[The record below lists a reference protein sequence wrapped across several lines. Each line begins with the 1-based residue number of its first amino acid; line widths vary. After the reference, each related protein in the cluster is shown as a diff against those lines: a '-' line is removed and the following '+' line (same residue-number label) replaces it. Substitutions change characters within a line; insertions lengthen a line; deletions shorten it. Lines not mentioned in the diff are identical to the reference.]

1 VRYAYAITT
10 ALLLGGAATT
20 VLSPSYAQNA
30 QNEPGTIS
38 AAAPK
43 AGAPMSFADM
53 VAKLQPAV
61 VNISTKQKVQV
72 STGGNPFGD
81 LFGGLLGQQG
91 QDDGQPITREG
102 QSLGSGFIVS
112 PDGYIVTN
120 AHVITAAAKGKIESI
135 TVTLFNRKE
144 YVAKVIGSD
153 TASDLAVLKVDATNL
168 PYVKFGDSTKARV
181 GDWVIAIGEPF
192 GLGGTVTAGIV
203 SALNRVT
210 GQGGAYDR
218 FIQTDAAI
226 NKGNSG
232 GPMFDLNGNVIGI
245 NSQIYSPSEG
255 SVGIGFAIPA
265 ASAKPIIDTMIKGGK
280 VQRGY
285 LGIGRQPVDEDIAGT
300 LGLPKDRGE
309 LVNRIEPGGPGEKAG
324 LKQGD
329 VIVSVNGQEV
339 NPEQTLPYLVANVP
353 PGGAAKLGVIRDGKP
368 MTVTAIVGNR
378 PSEEELANSITGG
391 NDGDDDGDGTPGN
404 GAPELHAGV
413 NLLGVQVT
421 ALTPSIANTLGVNPG
436 QVSGVVV
443 TGVDMSSDSAA
454 KGLQRGDIISSIN
467 RVPVRTPAEFD
478 AQVRAAKAAG
488 KTTLL
493 LYMTRARQG
502 SQYIA
507 VKLKGS

>member
-72 STGGNPFGD
+72 SSGGNPFGD

-285 LGIGRQPVDEDIAGT
+285 LGIGRQPIDEDIAGT

-309 LVNRIEPGGPGEKAG
+309 LVNRVEPGGPGEKAG

-329 VIVSVNGQEV
+329 VIVTVNGQEV

-368 MTVTAIVGNR
+368 MTVTATVGNR

-391 NDGDDDGDGTPGN
+391 NDGDDDGDGAPGN

-421 ALTPSIANTLGVNPG
+421 ALTPQIANTLGVNPS

-443 TGVDMSSDSAA
+443 TGVDMSSDAAA

-467 RVPVRTPAEFD
+467 RVPVRTPTEFD

-507 VKLKGS
+507 IKLKGS

>member
-1 VRYAYAITT
+1 MRYAYAITT

-20 VLSPSYAQNA
+20 MVLQPAASSAQTA
-30 QNEPGTIS
+30 QNEPGTIA

-72 STGGNPFGD
+72 QAQVNPFNQ
-81 LFGGLLGQQG
+81 LFGIPDQG
-91 QDDGQPITREG
+91 GGAPVTREG
-102 QSLGSGFIVS
+102 QSLGSGFLIS

-120 AHVITAAAKGKIESI
+120 AHVITAGARGAKVESI

-153 TASDLAVLKVDATNL
+153 TLSDLAVLKVDATNL
-168 PYVKFGDSTKARV
+168 PFVKFGDSSKARV

-245 NSQIYSPSEG
+245 NSQIFSPSEG

-265 ASAKPIIDTMIKGGK
+265 ESAKPIIETMIKGGK
-280 VQRGY
+280 IERGY
-285 LGIGRQPVDEDIAGT
+285 LGVTRQAIDEDIAAS
-300 LGLPKDRGE
+300 LGIAKDKGE
-309 LVNRIEPGGPGEKAG
+309 IIGRVEPNSP
-324 LKQGD
+324 
-329 VIVSVNGQEV
+329 
-339 NPEQTLPYLVANVP
+339 
-353 PGGAAKLGVIRDGKP
+353 AAKGGMKDGDIVLTVDGKDVDPQQSLTYLIANKQPGTVTKIGVMRNGKP
-368 MTVTAIVGNR
+368 MTLNITVGVR
-378 PSEEELANSITGG
+378 PGEEELAGIAGGSDNDDGPDQGDDDTGQHAATDQLGIQVSRITPAIASQLGLTGSITG
-391 NDGDDDGDGTPGN
+391 
-404 GAPELHAGV
+404 V
-413 NLLGVQVT
+413 IVM
-421 ALTPSIANTLGVNPG
+421 
-436 QVSGVVV
+436 
-443 TGVDMSSDSAA
+443 GVDPSSDAGQ
-454 KGLQRGDIISSIN
+454 KLKRGDVISSVN
-467 RVPVRTPAEFD
+467 RAPVTTPAEVD
-478 AQVRAAKAAG
+478 AAVKAAKAQG
-488 KTTLL
+488 RTSVLL
-493 LYMTRARQG
+493 FITRPGQG
-502 SQYIA
+502 SIY
-507 VKLKGS
+507 VPVTLKGS

>member
-1 VRYAYAITT
+1 MRYAYAITT

-30 QNEPGTIS
+30 QNEPGAIS

-53 VAKLQPAV
+53 VARLQPAV
-61 VNISTKQKVQV
+61 VNISTKQKVQI
-72 STGGNPFGD
+72 SSGGNPFGD
-81 LFGGLLGQQG
+81 LFGGMLGGG

-102 QSLGSGFIVS
+102 QSLGSGFIIS

-120 AHVITAAAKGKIESI
+120 AHVITAGAKGAKVESI

-168 PYVKFGDSTKARV
+168 PYVKFGDSGKARV

-192 GLGGTVTAGIV
+192 GLGGTVTAGII

-285 LGIGRQPVDEDIAGT
+285 LGIGRQPVDEDIAST
-300 LGLPKDRGE
+300 LGLPKDKGE
-309 LVNRIEPGGPGEKAG
+309 IVNRVEPGSPGEKAG

-329 VIVSVNGQEV
+329 VIVAVNGQEV

-353 PGGAAKLGVIRDGKP
+353 PGGTAKMNIIRDGKP

-391 NDGDDDGDGTPGN
+391 DDGDDDGGTQGGN
-404 GAPELHAGV
+404 GAPELHAGAE
-413 NLLGVQVT
+413 LLGVQVT
-421 ALTPSIANTLGVNPG
+421 ALTPSIANSLGINPG

-443 TGVDMSSDSAA
+443 TGVSMASDAAA
-454 KGLQRGDIISSIN
+454 KGLQRGDIISSVN
-467 RVPVRTPAEFD
+467 RVPVRNPAEFD
-478 AQVRAAKAAG
+478 AQIRAAKAAG
-488 KTTLL
+488 KTSVLV
-493 LYMTRARQG
+493 YFTRARQG
-502 SQYIA
+502 SLYVAI
-507 VKLKGS
+507 KLKD

>member
-1 VRYAYAITT
+1 
-10 ALLLGGAATT
+10 
-20 VLSPSYAQNA
+20 
-30 QNEPGTIS
+30 
-38 AAAPK
+38 
-43 AGAPMSFADM
+43 M

-72 STGGNPFGD
+72 SSGGNPFGD

-285 LGIGRQPVDEDIAGT
+285 LGIGRQPLDEDLAASF
-300 LGLPKDRGE
+300 GLPKDRGE
-309 LVNRIEPGGPGEKAG
+309 IVNRVEPGGPGEKAG

-329 VIVSVNGQEV
+329 VIVAVNGQEV
-339 NPEQTLPYLVANVP
+339 TPEQTLPYLVANVA
-353 PGGAAKLGVIRDGKP
+353 PGGAAKLNVIRDGKP
-368 MTVTAIVGNR
+368 ITVTAIVGNR

-391 NDGDDDGDGTPGN
+391 NDGDDDGDPGGN
-404 GAPELHAGV
+404 APELHAGADLV
-413 NLLGVQVT
+413 GIQVT
-421 ALTPSIANTLGVNPG
+421 ALTPAIANTLGVNPA

-443 TGVDMSSDSAA
+443 TGVSMSSDAAA

-467 RVPVRTPAEFD
+467 RVTVRTPAEFD

-493 LYMTRARQG
+493 VFVTRARVG
-502 SQYIA
+502 QYLAI
-507 VKLKGS
+507 KLKGN

>member
-61 VNISTKQKVQV
+61 VNISAKQKVQV
-72 STGGNPFGD
+72 SSGGNPFGD

-102 QSLGSGFIVS
+102 QSLGSGFIIS

-153 TASDLAVLKVDATNL
+153 TASDLAVLKVDAANL

-232 GPMFDLNGNVIGI
+232 GPMFDLSGNVIGI

-285 LGIGRQPVDEDIAGT
+285 LGIGRQPLDEDIAGT

-309 LVNRIEPGGPGEKAG
+309 LVNRVEPGGPGEKAG

-329 VIVSVNGQEV
+329 VIVAVNGQEV
-339 NPEQTLPYLVANVP
+339 NPEQTLPYLVANIA

-368 MTVTAIVGNR
+368 MTVTAVVGNR

-443 TGVDMSSDSAA
+443 TGVDMSADAAA
-454 KGLQRGDIISSIN
+454 KGLQRGDIISSVN
-467 RVPVRTPAEFD
+467 RVPVRTPTEFD
-478 AQVRAAKAAG
+478 AQIRTAKAAG

>member
-1 VRYAYAITT
+1 MRYAYAITT

-72 STGGNPFGD
+72 SSGGNPFGD

-112 PDGYIVTN
+112 PDDYIVTN

-285 LGIGRQPVDEDIAGT
+285 LGIGRQPIDEDIAGT

-309 LVNRIEPGGPGEKAG
+309 LVNRVEPGGPGEKAG

-329 VIVSVNGQEV
+329 VIVTVNGQEV

-368 MTVTAIVGNR
+368 MTVTATVGNR

-391 NDGDDDGDGTPGN
+391 NDGDDDSDGAPGN

-421 ALTPSIANTLGVNPG
+421 ALTPQIANTLGVNPS

-443 TGVDMSSDSAA
+443 TGVDMSSDAAA

-467 RVPVRTPAEFD
+467 RVPVRTPTEFD

-507 VKLKGS
+507 IKLKGN

>member
-1 VRYAYAITT
+1 MRYAYAITT

-72 STGGNPFGD
+72 SSGGNPFGD

-135 TVTLFNRKE
+135 TVTLFNRKD

-285 LGIGRQPVDEDIAGT
+285 LGIGRQPIDEDIAGT

-309 LVNRIEPGGPGEKAG
+309 LVNRVEPGGPGEKAG

-368 MTVTAIVGNR
+368 MTVTAVVGNR

-421 ALTPSIANTLGVNPG
+421 ALTPQIANTLGVNPS

-443 TGVDMSSDSAA
+443 TGVDMSSDAAA

-467 RVPVRTPAEFD
+467 RVPVRTPTEFD
-478 AQVRAAKAAG
+478 AQIRAAKTAG

-507 VKLKGS
+507 IKLKGS

>member
-1 VRYAYAITT
+1 MRYAYAITT

-72 STGGNPFGD
+72 SSGGNPFGD

-255 SVGIGFAIPA
+255 SVGIG
-265 ASAKPIIDTMIKGGK
+265 
-280 VQRGY
+280 
-285 LGIGRQPVDEDIAGT
+285 RQPIDEDIAGT

-309 LVNRIEPGGPGEKAG
+309 LVNRVEPGGPGEKAG

-329 VIVSVNGQEV
+329 VIVAVNGQEV
-339 NPEQTLPYLVANVP
+339 NPEQTLPYLVANVA
-353 PGGAAKLGVIRDGKP
+353 PGGAAKLSVIRDGKP

-391 NDGDDDGDGTPGN
+391 NDGDDDGDGAPGN

-421 ALTPSIANTLGVNPG
+421 ALTPQIANTLGVNPG

-443 TGVDMSSDSAA
+443 TGVDMSSDAAA

-467 RVPVRTPAEFD
+467 RVPVRTPTEFD
-478 AQVRAAKAAG
+478 AQIRAAKAAG

-507 VKLKGS
+507 IKLKGS

>member
-72 STGGNPFGD
+72 SSGGNPFGD

-91 QDDGQPITREG
+91 PDDGQPITREG
-102 QSLGSGFIVS
+102 QSLGSGFIIS

-144 YVAKVIGSD
+144 YVAKVVGSD

-285 LGIGRQPVDEDIAGT
+285 LGIGRQPIDEDIAGT

-309 LVNRIEPGGPGEKAG
+309 LVNRVEPGGPGEKAG

-368 MTVTAIVGNR
+368 MTVTAVVGNR

-421 ALTPSIANTLGVNPG
+421 ALTPQIANTLGVNPG

-443 TGVDMSSDSAA
+443 TGVDMSSDAAA
-454 KGLQRGDIISSIN
+454 KGLQRGDIISSVN
-467 RVPVRTPAEFD
+467 RVPVRTPSEYD
-478 AQVRAAKAAG
+478 AQIRAAKAAG

>member
-1 VRYAYAITT
+1 MRYAYAITT

-30 QNEPGTIS
+30 QNEPGAIS

-53 VAKLQPAV
+53 VARLQPAV
-61 VNISTKQKVQV
+61 VNISTKQKVQI
-72 STGGNPFGD
+72 SSGGNPFGD
-81 LFGGLLGQQG
+81 LFGGMLGGG

-102 QSLGSGFIVS
+102 QSLGSGFIIS

-120 AHVITAAAKGKIESI
+120 AHVITAGAKGAKVESI

-168 PYVKFGDSTKARV
+168 PYVKFGDSGKARV

-192 GLGGTVTAGIV
+192 GLGGTVTAGII

-285 LGIGRQPVDEDIAGT
+285 LGIGRQPVDEDIAST
-300 LGLPKDRGE
+300 LGLPKDKGE
-309 LVNRIEPGGPGEKAG
+309 IVNRVEPGSPGEKAG

-329 VIVSVNGQEV
+329 VIVAVNGQEV

-353 PGGAAKLGVIRDGKP
+353 PGGTAKMNIIRDGKP

-391 NDGDDDGDGTPGN
+391 DDGDDDGGTQGGS
-404 GAPELHAGV
+404 GAPELHAGAE
-413 NLLGVQVT
+413 LLGVQVT
-421 ALTPSIANTLGVNPG
+421 ALTPSIANSLGINPG

-443 TGVDMSSDSAA
+443 TGVSMASDAAA
-454 KGLQRGDIISSIN
+454 KGLQRGDIISSVN
-467 RVPVRTPAEFD
+467 RVPVRNPAEFD
-478 AQVRAAKAAG
+478 AQIRAAKAAG
-488 KTTLL
+488 KTSVLV
-493 LYMTRARQG
+493 YFTRARQG
-502 SQYIA
+502 SLYVAI
-507 VKLKGS
+507 KLKD

>member
-1 VRYAYAITT
+1 MRYAYAITT

-153 TASDLAVLKVDATNL
+153 TASDLAVLKVEATNL

-309 LVNRIEPGGPGEKAG
+309 LVNRVEPGGPGEKAG

-368 MTVTAIVGNR
+368 MTVTAVVGNR

-391 NDGDDDGDGTPGN
+391 NDGDDDGGGAPGN

-421 ALTPSIANTLGVNPG
+421 ALTPQIANTLGVNPS

-443 TGVDMSSDSAA
+443 TGVDVSSDAAA

-467 RVPVRTPAEFD
+467 RVPVRTPTEFD
-478 AQVRAAKAAG
+478 AQVRAAKAAS

>member
-1 VRYAYAITT
+1 MRYAYAITT

-72 STGGNPFGD
+72 SSGGNPFGD

-285 LGIGRQPVDEDIAGT
+285 LGIGRQPIDEDIAGT

-309 LVNRIEPGGPGEKAG
+309 LVNRVEPGGPGEKAG

-368 MTVTAIVGNR
+368 MTVTAVVGNR
-378 PSEEELANSITGG
+378 PSAEEHAKSITGG

-421 ALTPSIANTLGVNPG
+421 ALTPQIANTLGVNPS

-443 TGVDMSSDSAA
+443 TGVDMSSDAAA

-467 RVPVRTPAEFD
+467 RVPVRTPTEFD
-478 AQVRAAKAAG
+478 AQIRAAKTAG

-507 VKLKGS
+507 IKLKGS

>member
-30 QNEPGTIS
+30 QNEPGAIS

-72 STGGNPFGD
+72 SSGGNPFGD

-91 QDDGQPITREG
+91 PDDGQPITREG
-102 QSLGSGFIVS
+102 QSLGSGFIIS

-285 LGIGRQPVDEDIAGT
+285 LGIGRQPLDEDLAASF
-300 LGLPKDRGE
+300 GLPKDRGE
-309 LVNRIEPGGPGEKAG
+309 IVNRVEPGGPGEKAG

-329 VIVSVNGQEV
+329 VIVAVNGQEV
-339 NPEQTLPYLVANVP
+339 TPEQTLPYLVANVA
-353 PGGAAKLGVIRDGKP
+353 PGAAAKLNVIRDGKP
-368 MTVTAIVGNR
+368 LTVTAIVGNR

-421 ALTPSIANTLGVNPG
+421 ALTPSIANTLGVNPA
-436 QVSGVVV
+436 QISGVVV
-443 TGVDMSSDSAA
+443 TGVDMSSDAAA
-454 KGLQRGDIISSIN
+454 KGMQRGDIISSIN

-478 AQVRAAKAAG
+478 AQIRAAKAAG

-493 LYMTRARQG
+493 IYMTRARLG
-502 SQYIA
+502 AYIA
-507 VKLKGS
+507 IKLKGS

>member
-1 VRYAYAITT
+1 MRYAYAITT

-30 QNEPGTIS
+30 QNEPGAIS

-43 AGAPMSFADM
+43 PGAPMSFADM

-72 STGGNPFGD
+72 SSGGNPFGD

-102 QSLGSGFIVS
+102 QSLGSGFIIS

-120 AHVITAAAKGKIESI
+120 AHVITAAAKGKVESI

-210 GQGGAYDR
+210 GNGSAYDR

-265 ASAKPIIDTMIKGGK
+265 ASAKPIIETMIKGGK

-309 LVNRIEPGGPGEKAG
+309 IVNRVEPGGPGAKAG

-353 PGGAAKLGVIRDGKP
+353 PGGAAKLGIIRDGKP
-368 MTVTAIVGNR
+368 LTVNAVVGNR

-391 NDGDDDGDGTPGN
+391 NDGDDDGDGAPGN

-421 ALTPSIANTLGVNPG
+421 ALTPQIANTLGVNPS

-443 TGVDMSSDSAA
+443 TGVDMSSDAAA

-467 RVPVRTPAEFD
+467 RVPVRTPTQFD

-493 LYMTRARQG
+493 IYITRARQG
-502 SQYIA
+502 SLYFAI
-507 VKLKGS
+507 KLKD

>member
-72 STGGNPFGD
+72 SSGGNPFGD

-285 LGIGRQPVDEDIAGT
+285 LGIGRQPIDGDIAGT

-309 LVNRIEPGGPGEKAG
+309 LVNRVEPGGPGEKAG

-368 MTVTAIVGNR
+368 MTVTAVVGNR

-421 ALTPSIANTLGVNPG
+421 ALTPQIANTLGVNPS

-443 TGVDMSSDSAA
+443 TGVDMSSDAAA

-467 RVPVRTPAEFD
+467 RVPVRTPTEFD

-493 LYMTRARQG
+493 VYMTRARQG
-502 SQYIA
+502 SQYVAI
-507 VKLKGS
+507 KLKGS

>member
-1 VRYAYAITT
+1 MRYAYAITT

-20 VLSPSYAQNA
+20 MLSPSYAQNA

-61 VNISTKQKVQV
+61 VNISTKQKVQI

-81 LFGGLLGQQG
+81 LFGGMMGGG

-102 QSLGSGFIVS
+102 QSLGSGFIIS

-120 AHVITAAAKGKIESI
+120 AHVITAGAKGAKVESI

-168 PYVKFGDSTKARV
+168 PYVKFGDSGKARV

-192 GLGGTVTAGIV
+192 GLGGTVTAGII

-285 LGIGRQPVDEDIAGT
+285 LGIGRQPVDEDIAST

-309 LVNRIEPGGPGEKAG
+309 IVNRVEPGSPGQKAG

-329 VIVSVNGQEV
+329 VIVAVNGQEV
-339 NPEQTLPYLVANVP
+339 TPEQTLPYLVANVP
-353 PGGAAKLGVIRDGKP
+353 PGSAAKMNIIRDGKP

-378 PSEEELANSITGG
+378 PSEEELANSITG
-391 NDGDDDGDGTPGN
+391 NDDGDDDGGTQGGN
-404 GAPELHAGV
+404 GAPELHAGAE
-413 NLLGVQVT
+413 LLGVQVT
-421 ALTPSIANTLGVNPG
+421 ALTPQIANSLGVNPA

-443 TGVDMSSDSAA
+443 TGVSMASDPAA

-467 RVPVRTPAEFD
+467 KTVVRTPAEFD
-478 AQVRAAKAAG
+478 AQIRAAKAAG
-488 KTTLL
+488 KTTVLV
-493 LYMTRARQG
+493 YFTRARQG
-502 SQYIA
+502 SLYVAI
-507 VKLKGS
+507 KLKA

>member
-30 QNEPGTIS
+30 QNEPGTIA

-61 VNISTKQKVQV
+61 VNISTKQKVQI
-72 STGGNPFGD
+72 SSSGNPFGD
-81 LFGGLLGQQG
+81 LFGGMMGQQG

-102 QSLGSGFIVS
+102 QSLGSGFVVS

-168 PYVKFGDSTKARV
+168 PYVKFGDSGKARV

-192 GLGGTVTAGIV
+192 GLGGTVTAGII

-285 LGIGRQPVDEDIAGT
+285 LGIGRQPVDEDIAST
-300 LGLPKDRGE
+300 LGLPKDQGE
-309 LVNRIEPGGPGEKAG
+309 IVNRVEPGGPGEKAG

-329 VIVSVNGQEV
+329 VIVAVNGQDV
-339 NPEQTLPYLVANVP
+339 NPEQTLPYLVANVA
-353 PGGAAKLGVIRDGKP
+353 PGGAAKLSVIRDGKP
-368 MTVTAIVGNR
+368 MTVTAVVGNR

-391 NDGDDDGDGTPGN
+391 NGDDDGDGAPGN
-404 GAPELHAGV
+404 GAPELHAGAD
-413 NLLGVQVT
+413 LLGVQVT
-421 ALTPSIANTLGVNPG
+421 ALTPQIANTLGVNPG

-443 TGVDMSSDSAA
+443 TGVDMSSDAAA
-454 KGLQRGDIISSIN
+454 KGMQRGDIISSIN
-467 RVPVRTPAEFD
+467 KVPVRTPNDFD
-478 AQVRAAKAAG
+478 AQIRAAKAAG

-493 LYMTRARQG
+493 VYITRARQG
-502 SQYIA
+502 SLYFAI
-507 VKLKGS
+507 KLKGG

>member
-72 STGGNPFGD
+72 SSGGNPFGD

-309 LVNRIEPGGPGEKAG
+309 LVNRVEPGGPGEKAG

-329 VIVSVNGQEV
+329 VIVAVNGQEV
-339 NPEQTLPYLVANVP
+339 TPEQTLPYLVANVA
-353 PGGAAKLGVIRDGKP
+353 PGGAAKLNVIRDGKP
-368 MTVTAIVGNR
+368 ITVTAIVGNR

-391 NDGDDDGDGTPGN
+391 NDGDDDGDPGGN
-404 GAPELHAGV
+404 APELHAGADLV
-413 NLLGVQVT
+413 GIQVT
-421 ALTPSIANTLGVNPG
+421 ALTPAIANTLGVNPA

-443 TGVDMSSDSAA
+443 TGVSMSSDAAA

-467 RVPVRTPAEFD
+467 RVTVRTPAEFD

-493 LYMTRARQG
+493 VFVTRARVG
-502 SQYIA
+502 QYLAI
-507 VKLKGS
+507 KLKGN

>member
-1 VRYAYAITT
+1 MRYAYAITT

-30 QNEPGTIS
+30 QNEPGAIA

-61 VNISTKQKVQV
+61 VNISTKQKVQI
-72 STGGNPFGD
+72 SSGGNPFGD
-81 LFGGLLGQQG
+81 LFGGMMGQQAP
-91 QDDGQPITREG
+91 DDGQPITREG
-102 QSLGSGFIVS
+102 QSLGSGFVVS

-168 PYVKFGDSTKARV
+168 PYVKFGDSAKARV

-192 GLGGTVTAGIV
+192 GLGGTVTAGII

-329 VIVSVNGQEV
+329 VIVAVNGQEV
-339 NPEQTLPYLVANVP
+339 TPEQTLPYLVANVA
-353 PGGAAKLGVIRDGKP
+353 PGGAAKLSVIRDGKP

-391 NDGDDDGDGTPGN
+391 NGDDDGDGAPGGN
-404 GAPELHAGV
+404 APELHAGAD
-413 NLLGVQVT
+413 LLGVQVT

-436 QVSGVVV
+436 QISGVVV
-443 TGVDMSSDSAA
+443 TGVSMSGDAAA
-454 KGLQRGDIISSIN
+454 KGMQRGDIISSIN
-467 RVPVRTPAEFD
+467 KVAVRTPAEFD
-478 AQVRAAKAAG
+478 AQIRAAKAAG
-488 KTTLL
+488 KTTVLV
-493 LYMTRARQG
+493 YFTRARQG
-502 SQYIA
+502 SLYVAI
-507 VKLKGS
+507 KLKD

>member
-1 VRYAYAITT
+1 MRYAYAITT

-72 STGGNPFGD
+72 SSGGNPFGD

-120 AHVITAAAKGKIESI
+120 AHVITAAAKGKIRSI

-192 GLGGTVTAGIV
+192 GTGGTVTAGIV

-232 GPMFDLNGNVIGI
+232 GPMFDLSGNVIGI

-285 LGIGRQPVDEDIAGT
+285 LGIGRQPIDEDIAGT

-309 LVNRIEPGGPGEKAG
+309 LVNRVEPGGPGESGAEAG
-324 LKQGD
+324 RRHRLRQRAGSEPRTD
-329 VIVSVNGQEV
+329 
-339 NPEQTLPYLVANVP
+339 
-353 PGGAAKLGVIRDGKP
+353 AALSGRE
-368 MTVTAIVGNR
+368 R
-378 PSEEELANSITGG
+378 C
-391 NDGDDDGDGTPGN
+391 
-404 GAPELHAGV
+404 AGRRR
-413 NLLGVQVT
+413 Q
-421 ALTPSIANTLGVNPG
+421 
-436 QVSGVVV
+436 
-443 TGVDMSSDSAA
+443 
-454 KGLQRGDIISSIN
+454 
-467 RVPVRTPAEFD
+467 
-478 AQVRAAKAAG
+478 AG
-488 KTTLL
+488 
-493 LYMTRARQG
+493 RHP
-502 SQYIA
+502 
-507 VKLKGS
+507 

>member
-1 VRYAYAITT
+1 MRYAYAITT

-30 QNEPGTIS
+30 QNEPGAIS

-61 VNISTKQKVQV
+61 VNISTKQKVQI
-72 STGGNPFGD
+72 SSGGNPFGD
-81 LFGGLLGQQG
+81 LFGGMLGGG

-102 QSLGSGFIVS
+102 QSLGSGFIIS

-120 AHVITAAAKGKIESI
+120 AHVITAGAKGAKVESI

-168 PYVKFGDSTKARV
+168 PYVKFGDSGKARV

-192 GLGGTVTAGIV
+192 GLGGTVTAGII

-265 ASAKPIIDTMIKGGK
+265 ASAKPIIETMIKGGK

-285 LGIGRQPVDEDIAGT
+285 LGIGRQPVDEDIAAN

-309 LVNRIEPGGPGEKAG
+309 IVNRVEPGSPGEKAG

-329 VIVSVNGQEV
+329 VIVAVDGKEV
-339 NPEQTLPYLVANVP
+339 TPEQTLPYLVANIA
-353 PGGAAKLGVIRDGKP
+353 PGQSTKLSVIRDGKP
-368 MTVTAIVGNR
+368 ITVTAVLANR
-378 PSEEELANSITGG
+378 PSEEELANGG
-391 NDGDDDGDGTPGN
+391 DDGDDDGGTQGGN
-404 GAPELHAGV
+404 GAPELHAGAE
-413 NLLGVQVT
+413 LLGVQVT
-421 ALTPSIANTLGVNPG
+421 ALTPSIANSLGVNPG

-443 TGVDMSSDSAA
+443 TGVSMASDAAA
-454 KGLQRGDIISSIN
+454 KGLQRGDIISSVN
-467 RVPVRTPAEFD
+467 RVQVRTPAEFD
-478 AQVRAAKAAG
+478 AQIRAAKTAG
-488 KTTLL
+488 KSSVLV
-493 LYMTRARQG
+493 YFTRARQG
-502 SQYIA
+502 SLYVAI
-507 VKLKGS
+507 KLKD